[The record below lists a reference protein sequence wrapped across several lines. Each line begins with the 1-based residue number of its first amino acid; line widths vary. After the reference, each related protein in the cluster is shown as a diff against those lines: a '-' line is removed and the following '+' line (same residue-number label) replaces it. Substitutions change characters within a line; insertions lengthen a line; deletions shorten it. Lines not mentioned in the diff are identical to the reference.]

1 MINKLLYLFL
11 FFLFLSTAATAQEL
25 NCQVSVITPSIQ
37 GTQTRIFE
45 TMQTSIREFMNNRRW
60 TKDNFSIE
68 ERIECSILV
77 TINEGSATSTN
88 FGGTIQ
94 IQSSRAVFNS
104 NFSSPLLNILDN
116 NFSFS
121 YIENAALDYTP
132 EQFRSNLTAVLA
144 YYAYMIIGYD
154 YDSFSP
160 EGGTSYFQLA
170 QGIVGQA
177 QNASEAGWKSF
188 EGDKNRYWLV
198 ENILQPQFKP
208 LRASIYQYHRGG
220 MDIMYD
226 KASQARKVIA
236 ASLEGLKTVHQ
247 AKPLSYNMQSFFLA
261 KNEEIVNIFK
271 PAPPEEKTKVFGV
284 VSKID
289 VANISKYQVLGAI
302 GAGR

>member
-1 MINKLLYLFL
+1 MIKQIIPCV
-11 FFLFLSTAATAQEL
+11 FFLCFLSELITAQEL
-25 NCQVSVITPSIQ
+25 NCQVSVVTPSIQ

-45 TMQTSIREFMNNRRW
+45 TLKTSIRDFMNNRKW
-60 TKDNFSIE
+60 TKDNYSLE
-68 ERIECSILV
+68 ERIECSILI

-94 IQSSRAVFNS
+94 VQSSRPVFNS

-121 YIENAALDYTP
+121 YIENTALDYTP

-144 YYAYMIIGYD
+144 YYAYMILGYD
-154 YDSFSP
+154 GDSFAP
-160 EGGTSYFQLA
+160 EGGTQYFQIA

-208 LRASIYQYHRGG
+208 LRACIYQYHRGG

-226 KASQARKVIA
+226 KAAQARQVIA

-261 KNEEIVNIFK
+261 KHEEIINIFK
-271 PAPPEEKTKVFGV
+271 PAPPADKTKVFGI
-284 VSKID
+284 VSKVD
-289 VANISKYQVLGAI
+289 VANISKYQALG
-302 GAGR
+302 GVGGR

>member
-1 MINKLLYLFL
+1 MTKNIFTIIFLLL
-11 FFLFLSTAATAQEL
+11 FFAKPIYSQEL
-25 NCQVSVITPSIQ
+25 NCQVSVIAPAIQ

-45 TMQTSIREFMNNRRW
+45 TLQTSIREFMNNRKW

-68 ERIECSILV
+68 ERIECSILI
-77 TINEGSATSTN
+77 TINDGSATSTS

-94 IQSSRAVFNS
+94 VQSSRTVFNS
-104 NFSSPLLNILDN
+104 NFLSPLLNILDN
-116 NFSFS
+116 SFTFG
-121 YIENAALDYTP
+121 YIENTNLDYSP

-160 EGGTSYFQLA
+160 EGGTPYFQIA
-170 QGIVGQA
+170 QNIVGQA
-177 QNASEAGWKSF
+177 QNTSEGGWKSF

-208 LRASIYQYHRGG
+208 LRACLYQYHRGG

-226 KASQARKVIA
+226 KSPQARQVIA
-236 ASLEGLKTVHQ
+236 ASLDGLKTVHQ

-261 KNEEIVNIFK
+261 KNDEIVNIFK
-271 PAPPEEKTKVFGV
+271 PAPSAEKAKVFGI

-289 VANISKYQVLGAI
+289 VANISKYQSLTG
-302 GAGR
+302 GSR